1 MTLLNDKTTK
11 PSVVVEALNLL
22 FDVYSDAEFDYDLP
36 VFVQGGFLNNLK
48 QLFSSVRS
56 MVRNSSPRSTPLF
69 HFMKLNFFFRI
80 FRIKR

>member
-11 PSVVVEALNLL
+11 PSVVVEALN
-22 FDVYSDAEFDYDLP
+22 FIYDVYSDAEFDYDLP

-56 MVRNSSPRSTPLF
+56 MVRKLLLILP
-69 HFMKLNFFFRI
+69 HFSIL
-80 FRIKR
+80 